1 MAGPTSFFDMGHRAM
16 SAQLVRM
23 NTAASNLANAGSVA
37 GSEAEAY
44 RPMRTVFAEELNNAT
59 GMSSVRVGG
68 VVHGRVVACHVLT
81 SRPPDRGHLRS
92 GHPLRRPDNRQP
104 LLGRCAGWAGG
115 AGGRPRAVRRAPRRV
130 ATTTHRHLT
139 VPPLAGAPWGSA
151 ATVVAWFRRRNPTLR
166 SGSTG
171 PAPSIGPS
179 PHATRLNPD
188 PG

>member
-68 VVHGRVVACHVLT
+68 VVREDVAPIRRHD
-81 SRPPDRGHLRS
+81 P
-92 GHPLRRPDNRQP
+92 GHPLADENGYVWEAPVDENAEMVEMLEASRQYSNMVEA
-104 LLGRCAGWAGG
+104 L
-115 AGGRPRAVRRAPRRV
+115 
-130 ATTTHRHLT
+130 
-139 VPPLAGAPWGSA
+139 
-151 ATVVAWFRRRNPTLR
+151 
-166 SGSTG
+166 ST
-171 PAPSIGPS
+171 AKQLMLE
-179 PHATRLNPD
+179 TMRMK
-188 PG
+188 